1 MESRELTDI
10 SNVIFHDVGA
20 IIHSQ
25 QVLAGVHAELDKNQ
39 FRPFEQDYIYQEH
52 YGTIPSQPR
61 KMVINGVTITSRVL
75 HQTGIGLQDVNG
87 ADLLYEIEGEK
98 FGLIQYKRSNT
109 RGVKGDAEQLQ
120 KLLSN
125 CPEKC
130 IHFKRRPI
138 PKDWLPLK
146 TNSFCGA
153 WYSVI
158 DENGEQKFVHACEA
172 ETIFKNSQSVQNKEF
187 DFGLSKS
194 TFLELFSSCRVGALV
209 RIPLDKRVKDGYL
222 ESLLAYHH
230 LIFEIV
236 QKGKWSVK

>member
-10 SNVIFHDVGA
+10 SNMIFHDVGA

-25 QVLAGVHAELDKNQ
+25 QVLAGIHAELDKNQ

-52 YGTIPSQPR
+52 YGALPSRPR
-61 KMVINGVTITSRVL
+61 KIEINGVTITSRVL

-98 FGLIQYKRSNT
+98 FGLIQYKRTNANSL
-109 RGVKGDAEQLQ
+109 KGDAGQLQ
-120 KLLSN
+120 KLLSS
-125 CPEKC
+125 CPEQC

-158 DENGEQKFVHACEA
+158 HENGEQKFVHACEA
-172 ETIFKNSQSVQNKEF
+172 EAIFKNKISAQGKDFN
-187 DFGLSKS
+187 FGLSKS
-194 TFLELFSSCRVGALV
+194 TFLELFSSCRVGALI
-209 RIPLDKRVKDGYL
+209 RIPSEKRVENGYL
-222 ESLLAYHH
+222 ENLLANHH

-236 QKGKWSVK
+236 QKGKWTAK

>member
-10 SNVIFHDVGA
+10 SNVIFHDVGS

-52 YGTIPSQPR
+52 YGTMPSQPR
-61 KMVINGVTITSRVL
+61 KMEINGVIITSRVL

-120 KLLSN
+120 KLDLLQKSN
-125 CPEKC
+125 E
-130 IHFKRRPI
+130 FK
-138 PKDWLPLK
+138 
-146 TNSFCGA
+146 
-153 WYSVI
+153 VV
-158 DENGEQKFVHACEA
+158 E
-172 ETIFKNSQSVQNKEF
+172 
-187 DFGLSKS
+187 
-194 TFLELFSSCRVGALV
+194 
-209 RIPLDKRVKDGYL
+209 
-222 ESLLAYHH
+222 
-230 LIFEIV
+230 
-236 QKGKWSVK
+236 